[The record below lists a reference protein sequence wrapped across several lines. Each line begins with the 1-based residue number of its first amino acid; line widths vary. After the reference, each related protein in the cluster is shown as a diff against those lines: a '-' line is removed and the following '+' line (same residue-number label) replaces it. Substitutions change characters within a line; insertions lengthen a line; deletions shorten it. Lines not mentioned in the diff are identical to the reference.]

1 MSDTYKVYL
10 YTICQIYQN
19 VCNLI
24 NVYIYPTIHV
34 NTNNGIVSKRYTDLI
49 IFVFIV
55 LTYMLANIY
64 SARTRKIHC
73 YEIHS
78 QTTYSTNHGIT
89 MMWSVKEFIVT

>member
-64 SARTRKIHC
+64 SA
-73 YEIHS
+73 S
-78 QTTYSTNHGIT
+78 NIT
-89 MMWSVKEFIVT
+89 GKSIVMKFTHKRLTAQIT